1 MHFVSS
7 FGRPSSLVYIASA
20 HTRLR
25 IRGCWWHNVPK
36 VYNIYEITFI
46 LHENMNAVI
55 IGVFQYL

>member
-20 HTRLR
+20 HTGLR
-25 IRGCWWHNVPK
+25 IQGSWWHNFLK
-36 VYNIYEITFI
+36 VYNVYEITFI

-55 IGVFQYL
+55 IGVFHYL